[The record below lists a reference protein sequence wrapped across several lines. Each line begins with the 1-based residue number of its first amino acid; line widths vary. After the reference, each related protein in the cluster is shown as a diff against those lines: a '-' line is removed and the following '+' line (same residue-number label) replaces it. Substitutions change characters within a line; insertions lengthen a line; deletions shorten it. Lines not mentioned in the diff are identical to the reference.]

1 MQRKLSNKN
10 FYFDHRINDE
20 IGGQETKDKL
30 CEHQGAAEDKTF
42 GGGGRGVQKRDF

>member
-1 MQRKLSNKN
+1 MTIMSPSKLVPTKRNFSLGSLELSNNN

-30 CEHQGAAEDKTF
+30 CEH
-42 GGGGRGVQKRDF
+42 